1 MKITFNGEELVVL
14 QAVLEANAVLKN
26 PEFYEIVAQHD
37 QFDMAN
43 ISPALISGLMKTSA
57 LEFKIRVFRPTI
69 FTFIKY
75 FKTYAYTDGDYPD
88 TLFLNANKLNRSS
101 AEIAAT
107 IIHESVHAINGTT
120 IYEFGHGDNSSVGKE
135 NTAPY
140 WIGNMAYQLLTG
152 NRTLANR
159 LGFTSIV
166 QMNP

>member
-1 MKITFNGEELVVL
+1 MKISFNGEEIVIL
-14 QAVLEANAVLKN
+14 QAVLEANAILQN

-43 ISPALISGLMKTSA
+43 ISPALISGLMKAST

-75 FKTYAYTDGDYPD
+75 YKTYAYTDGDYPD
-88 TLFLNANKLNRSS
+88 TLFLNANKLNRQS

-107 IIHESVHAINGTT
+107 IIHESVHAINDTT
-120 IYEFGHGDNSSVGKE
+120 TYEFGHGDNSSAGKE

-140 WIGNMAYQLLTG
+140 WIGNLAYQLLTG
-152 NRTLANR
+152 NRPTGNQ
-159 LGFTSIV
+159 LGFTGIMV
-166 QMNP
+166 NA